1 MAQDANPQDVGQRIE
16 ELLGALAEHAVPE
29 VAGAAEELA
38 ELLMDMYGAG
48 LERILELL
56 AEQPEGAEQFRR
68 VISDELVSGLLVLH
82 DLHPDDTATRADRA
96 LESVRPYLGSHAGD
110 VDLIGVVEE
119 DGGPV
124 VKLALKGSCDGCP
137 SSAITVQTAIEAA
150 LATACPEVI
159 RVDVDGVT
167 TPEAVPQTDVTVTD
181 GKELP
186 LLQIGSGPPAQEVPV
201 NWVVLEPP
209 ALRRGQCA
217 VVDVAG
223 HPVLV
228 ALPAGATSSG
238 DSGQN
243 QVAYA
248 DVCPACDGS
257 LAGAELKGDVLS
269 CPSCSAA
276 FDVRRAGAAVGDT
289 DRTGRHLAPLPL
301 VQRAGSWRL
310 ALPRTPPRTPVGVS
324 R

>member
-1 MAQDANPQDVGQRIE
+1 M
-16 ELLGALAEHAVPE
+16 LAEHAVPE

-137 SSAITVQTAIEAA
+137 SSAITVKTAIEAA
-150 LATACPEVI
+150 LAKACPEVI
-159 RVDVDGVT
+159 RVDVDGVA
-167 TPEAVPQTDVTVTD
+167 TPEAVAQPDVTVTD

-186 LLQIGSGPPAQEVPV
+186 LLQIGSGPPAQEDAGQLGRARTTGVAAGPV
-201 NWVVLEPP
+201 RGGR
-209 ALRRGQCA
+209 RRGSPGPRRT
-217 VVDVAG
+217 AG
-223 HPVLV
+223 RRYQQRRQRPEPGGLRGC
-228 ALPAGATSSG
+228 LSSLRW
-238 DSGQN
+238 
-243 QVAYA
+243 
-248 DVCPACDGS
+248 
-257 LAGAELKGDVLS
+257 LARR
-269 CPSCSAA
+269 
-276 FDVRRAGAAVGDT
+276 RRAEG
-289 DRTGRHLAPLPL
+289 
-301 VQRAGSWRL
+301 
-310 ALPRTPPRTPVGVS
+310 
-324 R
+324 

>member
-1 MAQDANPQDVGQRIE
+1 MRAKTEAQEVGERIE
-16 ELLGALAEHAVPE
+16 ALLGMLAEHAVPE

-56 AEQPEGAEQFRR
+56 GEQPEGAEQLRR

-137 SSAITVQTAIEAA
+137 SSAITVKTAIEAA
-150 LATACPEVI
+150 LAKACPEVI

-167 TPEAVPQTDVTVTD
+167 SPAAVAPPDVTVTD

-186 LLQIGSGPPAQEVPV
+186 LLQIGSRPPLENMAAS
-201 NWVVLEPP
+201 WVVLEPP
-209 ALRRGQCA
+209 GLQPGQCA
-217 VVDVAG
+217 VIDVEG
-223 HPVLV
+223 HPVLFAV
-228 ALPAGATSSG
+228 PDGASSDLST
-238 DSGQN
+238 DSGGL
-243 QVAYA
+243 VAYQ
-248 DVCPACDGS
+248 DRCPSCLAASLDGAV
-257 LAGAELKGDVLS
+257 LVGDRLS
-269 CPSCSAA
+269 CPSCESI
-276 FDVRRAGAAVGDT
+276 FDVRKAGRAIAGGT
-289 DRTGRHLAPLPL
+289 SLQPLPL
-301 VQRAGSWRL
+301 VTRAGGLRL
-310 ALPRTPPRTPVGVS
+310 ALPRAPAGLVS
-324 R
+324 